1 MIEEIIRNLENLKQ
15 ASIKLKE
22 SLQEFKELSD
32 KGKEISTM
40 EDFRETVSSDE
51 IAFNLAWEINEI
63 TKEIEDIYDSLKK

>member
-1 MIEEIIRNLENLKQ
+1 MREKIIKNLENLKQ

-63 TKEIEDIYDSLKK
+63 TKEIEGIYDSLKK